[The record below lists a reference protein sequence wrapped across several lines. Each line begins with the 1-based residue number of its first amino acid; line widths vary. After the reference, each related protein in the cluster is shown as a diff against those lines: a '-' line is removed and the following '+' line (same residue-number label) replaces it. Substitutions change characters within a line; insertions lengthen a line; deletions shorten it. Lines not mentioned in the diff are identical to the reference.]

1 MGLISPQVPTT
12 LNSGPAWEIATLFPD
27 QGDWDE
33 ADYLALNQMTN
44 RFVELADG
52 RIEVLEMPGKP
63 HQKRG
68 RRLADAIDEF
78 CRRRRIEGE
87 TILPPYPVRV
97 GRGRFREPD
106 VVFSLDA
113 ERNGDAFATKPDL
126 VAEVVSQDRDR
137 DLVKKRRE
145 YAAAGIPEYWIIDSE
160 RARIIVLTLRGTK
173 YVVHGEY
180 EAGSRAESKILK
192 GFSIDASDL
201 LA

>member
-1 MGLISPQVPTT
+1 MGLMTPQVPTT
-12 LNSGPAWEIATLFPD
+12 LNAGPAWEVATLFPD

-44 RFVELADG
+44 RFVELAEG
-52 RIEVLEMPGKP
+52 RIEVLELPGKQ

-78 CRRRRIEGE
+78 CRRQGVAGE
-87 TILPPYPVRV
+87 TVLAPYPVRV

-106 VVFSLDA
+106 VVFCFDEA
-113 ERNGDAFATKPDL
+113 RNGDDFATKPDL
-126 VAEVVSQDRDR
+126 VAEVFSQDRDR

-145 YAAAGIPEYWIIDSE
+145 YAAAGIPEYWVIDSE
-160 RARIIVLTLRGTK
+160 RERVLVLALRGTR
-173 YVVHGEY
+173 YVAHGEY
-180 EAGSRAESKILK
+180 GRGERAVSKVIK
-192 GFSIDASDL
+192 GFGIDAATL